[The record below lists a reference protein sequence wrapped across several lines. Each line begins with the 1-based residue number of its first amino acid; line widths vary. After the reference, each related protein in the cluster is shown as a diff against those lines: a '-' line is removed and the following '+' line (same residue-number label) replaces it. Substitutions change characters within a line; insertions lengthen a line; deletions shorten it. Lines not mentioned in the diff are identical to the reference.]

1 MFTLRSASLN
11 CNRLTVCNRFCQ
23 TNYGGINPIQMT
35 FRAPFFDT
43 PLDPDAK
50 PILIMHGLLGSKNN
64 WNSLAK
70 AIQSKTKKK
79 VFVVDARNH
88 GDSPHTDE
96 FSYAHLAADV
106 ELFLRNENIDEAHV
120 LGHSMGGRAMMYLA
134 LNKPDLV
141 SSLIVVDI
149 SPVGI
154 SPTMKHMSGLFD
166 AMKSVDLKTLSAQP
180 LHQVRKEVDKA
191 LATAVDDMGVRQFIL
206 TNLKQVSPGGPIIWQ
221 CNLNSLHNQFFNHMI
236 QFPLPG
242 ERATYHGPTLFIGG
256 GKSDFIKHED
266 HAGIRSLFP
275 KADIIYIEGAGHWV
289 HSQKPEQFVSK
300 VVDFYTS
307 PSLS

>member
-35 FRAPFFDT
+35 FRAPSIDT

-134 LNKPDLV
+134 LNK
-141 SSLIVVDI
+141 
-149 SPVGI
+149 
-154 SPTMKHMSGLFD
+154 
-166 AMKSVDLKTLSAQP
+166 
-180 LHQVRKEVDKA
+180 
-191 LATAVDDMGVRQFIL
+191 DMGVRQFIL